1 VVKITSQALRSRVS
15 STLHQSRR
23 HKLDTRAARSHLA
36 LTTVKRNSSCCGRLF
51 ELRAPQGSRDTHQC
65 CDAVMIQ
72 GTARSG
78 QRHTEAICPLET
90 LHSTHMRMRAVRTVW
105 VQSQLFKKNLKKSKA
120 ETFAQLWLVCR
131 GQRHHLAQA
140 LGKGDH
146 SACLWVICAGARQ
159 KHFTCWHH
167 RCFVDQRMPS
177 PVHRRIFVASI
188 RSTLD
193 GFE

>member
-105 VQSQLFKKNLKKSKA
+105 VQSTAVQKKLKKVKSRNFCTVVA
-120 ETFAQLWLVCR
+120 
-131 GQRHHLAQA
+131 
-140 LGKGDH
+140 
-146 SACLWVICAGARQ
+146 
-159 KHFTCWHH
+159 
-167 RCFVDQRMPS
+167 RMPRSAPS
-177 PVHRRIFVASI
+177 PRTSSWQRRSQCMLVGHLRWCEAEAFHLLAPS
-188 RSTLD
+188 L
-193 GFE
+193 FC